1 MIAQHVSVQLEVVGD
16 ELVVG
21 TECLPSASLRALR
34 LKGVFAEFFA
44 ARKPRVSPR
53 SWAEHVDQLGKI
65 DNRPLRRVGA
75 RDEAPTH
82 IRHAGDFFRW
92 NQEVAGRESGYIGH
106 AQCFRV

>member
-53 SWAEHVDQLGKI
+53 SWAEHVDQLGE
-65 DNRPLRRVGA
+65 DRQQAFTTGRRK
-75 RDEAPTH
+75 
-82 IRHAGDFFRW
+82 
-92 NQEVAGRESGYIGH
+92 GRGTNSH
-106 AQCFRV
+106 TPCW